1 MTPDEKIYKAYY
13 EEGNFFGRDALFHL
27 LKKTYPRSHPSKNEI
42 EAWLANQELQQIHK
56 QTRRGGATDRFR
68 PSRPWNNISMDLI
81 DYSGRSAPNA
91 NKYILVVIDNFSRFV
106 IVRPMLNKTAKTTAR
121 LLEQILNEIK
131 KKNKGIDIK
140 NIITDDGGEFKG
152 EVIPLLKKRGI
163 GIRRALGGNPQQ
175 NGIVERA
182 NGKIKNIIKKNI
194 DVKAGS
200 WTTHL
205 QKSVDAYNRQLN
217 RGIGFAPNE
226 AVKLDRTEQEQV
238 KRNLKEAYPTPK
250 PVGLA
255 KEAKEFEVGDDVR
268 IKLNKSKLSKGS
280 DDNWSKTIYKIGKVM
295 KKQGTR
301 AERYRLVKK
310 AKVSEDTVFTR
321 NDIQKVD
328 VNALERIPTKKA
340 INTRAEKQRAKEDS
354 GISGRLKRA
363 RRQLFPS

>member
-1 MTPDEKIYKAYY
+1 MDILQCLFFGNDGKDIYPSLQSCHSYSLEEK
-13 EEGNFFGRDALFHL
+13 ENCPWGNFKLGLPFCGFTATGMDPKAAL
-27 LKKTYPRSHPSKNEI
+27 
-42 EAWLANQELQQIHK
+42 
-56 QTRRGGATDRFR
+56 
-68 PSRPWNNISMDLI
+68 MDDGTAVWRLT
-81 DYSGRSAPNA
+81 PVKLNA

-131 KKNKGIDIK
+131 KKNKGVDIK
-140 NIITDDGGEFKG
+140 NIITDDGSEFKG

-226 AVKLDRTEQEQV
+226 AVKLDIELYRAA
-238 KRNLKEAYPTPK
+238 LS
-250 PVGLA
+250 L
-255 KEAKEFEVGDDVR
+255 FE
-268 IKLNKSKLSKGS
+268 
-280 DDNWSKTIYKIGKVM
+280 
-295 KKQGTR
+295 
-301 AERYRLVKK
+301 
-310 AKVSEDTVFTR
+310 
-321 NDIQKVD
+321 
-328 VNALERIPTKKA
+328 
-340 INTRAEKQRAKEDS
+340 
-354 GISGRLKRA
+354 
-363 RRQLFPS
+363 RQLDSLRLRDLSRI